1 MKSSLMLNQKTL
13 LITGAS
19 GGIGRATAIE
29 CANQGAFVYLAGR
42 DKEQLQA
49 LSSQL
54 VNSKVLAYD
63 VTDESAVKQGFSSIM
78 KESGQLHGLVNCA
91 GSMLD
96 SGFMLTRSA
105 ELQTQF
111 AVNSVSAFT
120 HSQLAM
126 RLMTKNR
133 SGSIVNLCS
142 IVGENGSAGQ
152 AAYAMSKAA
161 LSGLTKSL
169 SKELGA
175 LGIRVNGVAP
185 GFIDTAMTASYAG
198 QKRQELIAATSL
210 QRAGSAE
217 DVAKLIRFLLSD
229 DASFI
234 TGQIIGIDGGLS
246 L

>member
-1 MKSSLMLNQKTL
+1 MLKQKTL

-29 CANQGAFVYLAGR
+29 CAKQGAFVYLAGR
-42 DKEQLQA
+42 NKDQLQE

-54 VNSKVLAYD
+54 VNTKVLTYD
-63 VTDESAVKQGFSSIM
+63 VTDESSVKQGFASIM

-91 GSMLD
+91 GVMLD
-96 SGFMLTRSA
+96 SGFMLTRSTD
-105 ELQTQF
+105 LQTQF

-152 AAYAMSKAA
+152 AAYAMSKSA

-169 SKELGA
+169 SKELGS

-185 GFIDTAMTASYAG
+185 GFIDTPMTASYEG
-198 QKRQELIAATSL
+198 QKRQTLIDATSL
-210 QRAGSAE
+210 QRAGTPE
-217 DVAKLIRFLLSD
+217 DVAKLIAFLLSD
-229 DASFI
+229 NASFI

>member
-1 MKSSLMLNQKTL
+1 MLKQKTL

-29 CANQGAFVYLAGR
+29 CAKQGAFVYLAGR
-42 DKEQLQA
+42 NKDQLQE

-54 VNSKVLAYD
+54 VNTKVLTYD
-63 VTDESAVKQGFSSIM
+63 VTDESSVKQGFASIM
-78 KESGQLHGLVNCA
+78 KESGQLHGLANCA
-91 GSMLD
+91 GVMLD

-105 ELQTQF
+105 DLQTQF

-152 AAYAMSKAA
+152 AAYAMSKSA

-169 SKELGA
+169 SKELGS

-185 GFIDTAMTASYAG
+185 GFIDTPMTASYEG
-198 QKRQELIAATSL
+198 QKRQTLIDATSL
-210 QRAGSAE
+210 QRAGTPE
-217 DVAKLIRFLLSD
+217 DVAKLIAFLLSD
-229 DASFI
+229 NASFI